1 MAVAGEPTGGRP
13 VVIIISK
20 DGVKHNFDATTLE
33 ELGQDCYINFL
44 IRCNKIVV
52 GATPPEE
59 VHTSLPAPIVT
70 ALSQFSECRKLPNPY
85 LFENRVDG
93 VSPDTLLEFLGIGAL
108 DVEVEE
114 GEDNDPEDDWTEEDL
129 HYLWANGL
137 LRNDYSDSDEY
148 SDEYHV
154 GVD

>member
-1 MAVAGEPTGGRP
+1 
-13 VVIIISK
+13 
-20 DGVKHNFDATTLE
+20 
-33 ELGQDCYINFL
+33 
-44 IRCNKIVV
+44 
-52 GATPPEE
+52 
-59 VHTSLPAPIVT
+59 
-70 ALSQFSECRKLPNPY
+70 LPNPY

-154 GVD
+154 GVDQCLCRGDRCTICC